1 MKSECIVVKGAR
13 EHNLKNINVT
23 IPRNRLVVIT
33 GLSGSGKSSLAFDT
47 LYAEGQRRYLES
59 LSSYA
64 RQFLEKMEKPDVDSI
79 EGLSPTIAINQ
90 KATSHNPRS
99 TVGTVTEIYDYMRV
113 LFARCGEVFCTECG
127 KRITSQTVQQITD
140 EIMRLPEGSRIAIL
154 SPLVRGRKGEYRKL
168 LSDLLKNGFAR
179 VIVDGEMR
187 ELEDW
192 ENIELDRNKKHEI
205 DLVVDRLLV
214 EKDAHRRI
222 ADSVEIALRYGKGL
236 MKVKVYHDGEESE
249 EIFSEHFACP
259 NCGISFPEITP
270 RMFSFNNPYGACPA
284 CGGIGY
290 LTFIDP
296 GLVAPDWSKSIQEGA
311 IVLWEEE
318 GSHLYNRV
326 KKQLE
331 RMGIPTDVPL
341 EKLSEEERK
350 VVFYGKDEFEGV
362 ITFLER
368 KLNSEYWWERDEVAS
383 FMATKTCPQCNGDR
397 LRKESLAVKI
407 RGLSIGDL
415 SRLTISELKRFFA
428 DLQFS
433 GTQEAIAEPLLREIR
448 SRLAFLEEVGLDYLT
463 LNRPAS
469 TLSGGESQRIRL
481 ATQIGSG
488 LVGVLYVLDEPTIG
502 LHPRDN
508 QKLIATLKKLRDLGN
523 TVVVVEH
530 DEETIKSADYV
541 IDIGPGAGEN
551 GGRIIALGT
560 PQEIM
565 NNPQSLT
572 GLYLSKKREIPVPAH
587 REKPK
592 DAWLLIKG
600 ARANNLKNIDVKIPL
615 GLLVGITGVSGSG
628 KSTLMEEIIYKAL
641 AQRLYHSKVEPG
653 KFEAML
659 GSENIDKVIVIDQSP
674 IGRTPRSNPATYTG
688 VFTEIRNL
696 FAKLPESKARGYK
709 AGRFSFN
716 VKGGRCEHCQGNGV
730 IKVEMHFLPDVF
742 VTCDQC
748 KGKRYA
754 RETLDIKFKGKNI
767 AEVLDMSVSEALRFF
782 ERIPTIRRKLELLER
797 VGLGYIKL
805 GQPATTLS
813 GGEAQRIKLARELG
827 KVATGR
833 TMYLLDE
840 PTTGLHFADVEKLLK
855 VLMEL
860 RSKGN
865 TVLVIEHNLDV
876 IKSCDYLI
884 DLGPEGGEKGGYIV
898 AEGTPE
904 EVAENPKSYTGQFL
918 KEVLKLENR
927 EVCPV

>member
-1 MKSECIVVKGAR
+1 MKFEYILVKGAR
-13 EHNLKNINVT
+13 EHNLKNIDVK
-23 IPRNRLVVIT
+23 IPRNQLVVIT

-99 TVGTVTEIYDYMRV
+99 TVGTVTEVYDYMRV
-113 LFARCGEVFCTECG
+113 LFARCGEVFCPECG

-140 EIMRLPEGSRIAIL
+140 EIMQLPKGSRIAIL
-154 SPLVRGRKGEYRKL
+154 SPLVRGRKGEYKKL

-179 VIVDGEMR
+179 VIIDGEML

-214 EKDAHRRI
+214 EKEAHRRI
-222 ADSVEIALRYGKGL
+222 ADSVEIALRYGKGF
-236 MKVKVYHDGEESE
+236 MKVKIYQEKRERE

-311 IVLWEEE
+311 ILPWEDE
-318 GSHLYNRV
+318 SFYLQNRV

-331 RMGIPTDVPL
+331 RMGIPTSVPL
-341 EKLSEEERK
+341 EKLSEEERNTI
-350 VVFYGKDEFEGV
+350 FYGKGEFEGV

-368 KLNSEYWWERDEVAS
+368 KLNSEYWWERDEVAP
-383 FMATKTCPQCNGDR
+383 FMATKTCPECKGDR

-407 RGLSIGDL
+407 KGFSIGDL
-415 SRLTISELKRFFA
+415 SRLTIAELKKFFTN
-428 DLQFS
+428 LRFS
-433 GTQEAIAEPLLREIR
+433 GNQETIAEPLLREIR
-448 SRLAFLEEVGLDYLT
+448 SRLTFLKEVGLDYLT

-508 QKLIATLKKLRDLGN
+508 QKLIGTLKRLRDLGN
-523 TVVVVEH
+523 TVIVVEH
-530 DEETIKSADYV
+530 DEETIKSADYI
-541 IDIGPGAGEN
+541 IDIGPGAGEE
-551 GGRIIALGT
+551 GGRITALGT

-572 GLYLSKKREIPVPAH
+572 GLYLSKKKEIPVPIR

-592 DAWLLIKG
+592 DTWLIIKG
-600 ARANNLKNIDVKIPL
+600 ARANNLKNIDVRIPL

-641 AQRLYHSKVEPG
+641 AQKIYHSRTEPG
-653 KFEAML
+653 KFETIL

-716 VKGGRCEHCQGNGV
+716 VKGGRCEHCQGNGA

-767 AEVLDMSVSEALRFF
+767 AEVLNMSVSEALCFF
-782 ERIPTIRRKLELLER
+782 EKIPAIRRKLELLER

-827 KVATGR
+827 KVATGK

-840 PTTGLHFADVEKLLK
+840 PTTGLHFVDVEKLLK
-855 VLMEL
+855 ILIEL

-865 TVLVIEHNLDV
+865 TILVIEHNLDV

-884 DLGPEGGEKGGYIV
+884 DLGPEGGERGGYIV